1 MIPLKFAWTIFLVQT
16 LKLKW
21 EHLTSYITLFSIS
34 TSLSL
39 SIFFTFSSFHSVSV
53 VGSPVGAIH
62 IPGWKI
68 VRLCPNTI
76 QPPRACRKRERRE
89 KREEEIQPLTPCS
102 RSHCNS
108 HTFCAHTHIL
118 AFKRITSL
126 PLKIV
131 LQYKLASVVPFL
143 SLNLSQF

>member
-1 MIPLKFAWTIFLVQT
+1 MT
-16 LKLKW
+16 L
-21 EHLTSYITLFSIS
+21 YSIHP
-34 TSLSL
+34 SLLL

-53 VGSPVGAIH
+53 VGSLTGAIH

-89 KREEEIQPLTPCS
+89 ERGERREEEIQPLTPLQQITLHF
-102 RSHCNS
+102 SHIL
-108 HTFCAHTHIL
+108 CAHTHSCI
-118 AFKRITSL
+118 KRITSL
-126 PLKIV
+126 PLK
-131 LQYKLASVVPFL
+131 ASVVLRYKQASDVPFL